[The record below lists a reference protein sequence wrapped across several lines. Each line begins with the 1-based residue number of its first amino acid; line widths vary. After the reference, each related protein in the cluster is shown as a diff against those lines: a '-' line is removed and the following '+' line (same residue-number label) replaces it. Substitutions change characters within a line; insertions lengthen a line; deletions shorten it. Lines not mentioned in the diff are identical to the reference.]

1 MIPTVEPTNKFILEV
16 VKALLIEEVPHKA
29 ILSAIDRLE
38 QMIETQEKHRQ
49 ELDRIINPLVFNANI
64 STKSDE

>member
-16 VKALLIEEVPHKA
+16 VKALLIEEVSHGS

-38 QMIETQEKHRQ
+38 QMIKTQEEHHQ
-49 ELDRIINPLVFNANI
+49 GLDRIISPTLFNVTA
-64 STKSDE
+64 KSGE